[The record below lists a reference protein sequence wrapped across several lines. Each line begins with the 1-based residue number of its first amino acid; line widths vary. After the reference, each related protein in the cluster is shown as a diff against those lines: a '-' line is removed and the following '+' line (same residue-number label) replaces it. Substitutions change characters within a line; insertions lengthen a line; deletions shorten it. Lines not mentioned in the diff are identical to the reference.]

1 MSIVLI
7 AVILLGVIGGVSAI
21 ILYIVAQKFKIVE
34 DVRIDQV
41 EKMLPAANCGGC
53 GYPGCRGFA
62 EACVKADSLDGLNC
76 PVGGDVVMVRVAA
89 LLGQKVASSVP
100 MVAVVRCNGSCTNR
114 KRTNVYDGVANCAV
128 ESSLYAGD
136 TDCSYGCLGHGD
148 CVVSCA
154 FDAIW
159 MNPETHLPEVID
171 EKCTACGACVKACP
185 KAILELRNKGPH
197 SRRIYVNCISKDKGI
212 IARKACNVACIACSK
227 CQKACPFDAI
237 TISNNLAYID
247 YNMCRLCR
255 KCVDVC
261 PTSAIIELNFPP
273 KKKDEGIVVGSC

>member
-41 EKMLPAANCGGC
+41 EEILPAANCGGC

-76 PVGGDVVMVRVAA
+76 PVGGDVVMARVAV
-89 LLGQKVASSVP
+89 LLGQKITTSVP
-100 MVAVVRCNGSCTNR
+100 MVAVVRCNGSCANR

-154 FDAIW
+154 FDAIR

-185 KAILELRNKGPH
+185 KAILELRKKGPR
-197 SRRIYVNCISKDKGI
+197 SRRIYVNCVNKDKGA
-212 IARKACNVACIACSK
+212 IARKACGVACIACTK

-273 KKKDEGIVVGSC
+273 KKNVEGDEAGSC